1 LNNLT
6 YKHPSDEYFNS
17 IKQWYRTRFIKDPR
31 KEIKD
36 EEILTSCS
44 VFTMSN
50 VAVSYFSE
58 RGDGILVFTPC
69 YMPYYNIIRVLGRI
83 PIEV

>member
-1 LNNLT
+1 
-6 YKHPSDEYFNS
+6 
-17 IKQWYRTRFIKDPR
+17 
-31 KEIKD
+31 
-36 EEILTSCS
+36 
-44 VFTMSN
+44 MSN

-83 PIEV
+83 PIEI